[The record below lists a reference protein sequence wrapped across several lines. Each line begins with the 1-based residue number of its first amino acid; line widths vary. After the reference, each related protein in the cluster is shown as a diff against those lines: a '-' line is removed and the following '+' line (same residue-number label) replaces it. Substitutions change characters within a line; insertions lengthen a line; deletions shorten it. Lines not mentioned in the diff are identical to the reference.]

1 MLVKRTGARGRKK
14 HFFLFNDILV
24 WGSIIRENINCI
36 RYDLKKK
43 ASNNKLR
50 ILWRSFLLHR
60 QRIVQIEEISV
71 EDIEDSNM
79 WTITTPGALFAP

>member
-36 RYDLKKK
+36 RSDLKKK

-60 QRIVQIEEISV
+60 QRIVPIEEISV